1 MQRDDLDRFLTDD
14 DIVPSSGF
22 VARIMDAVHAE
33 AAVPP
38 AIPFP
43 WTRAL
48 PGIVATGA
56 AVVALIA
63 GFVSLAIEGPT
74 SAATTTAS
82 FASDAIVAWLVVVL
96 LLCTVP
102 VAVSLRFT
110 RTLVNDD

>member
-22 VARIMDAVHAE
+22 VARVMGVVHAE
-33 AAVPP
+33 ATAPP

-43 WTRAL
+43 WARAL
-48 PGIVATGA
+48 PGIIATA
-56 AVVALIA
+56 AAFVALIV
-63 GFVSLAIEGPT
+63 GFVSLAIESPVR
-74 SAATTTAS
+74 AATTTTS
-82 FASDAIVAWLVVVL
+82 LASDTIVAWLVVVL

>member
-14 DIVPSSGF
+14 EIVPSSGF
-22 VARIMDAVHAE
+22 VARIMGAVHAE

-56 AVVALIA
+56 AFVALIA
-63 GFVSLAIEGPT
+63 GFVSLAIEGPARPRRPP
-74 SAATTTAS
+74 AARATPLS
-82 FASDAIVAWLVVVL
+82 PGSWL
-96 LLCTVP
+96 CCCCAP
-102 VAVSLRFT
+102 CRSQCRSGSPGHW
-110 RTLVNDD
+110 

>member
-1 MQRDDLDRFLTDD
+1 MHRDDLDRFLRDD

-22 VARIMDAVHAE
+22 VAHVMDAVHAE
-33 AAVPP
+33 AAAPP

-43 WTRAL
+43 WARAL
-48 PGIVATGA
+48 PGIVATA
-56 AVVALIA
+56 AAFVALIA
-63 GFVSLAIEGPT
+63 GFVSLAIEGPA
-74 SAATTTAS
+74 SAATTTTNLAN
-82 FASDAIVAWLVVVL
+82 DTIVAWLVVVL